1 MGSKI
6 QIGSMLIIGA
16 ICSAIGWMGL
26 YPGGPD
32 DTSVELAQ
40 KLLDGGATA
49 KIAILMGYGGM
60 IVVLTGMVMLARG
73 MAMGGGAGSS
83 YTNIS
88 MILFMAVLAGM
99 VTALGLEYGST
110 EAGSIQE
117 AATLQG
123 ITNAGGAASS
133 LILGVSM
140 ILLGVGIFVEK
151 NLNVST
157 SILAV
162 ISSIALILAIFLSG
176 DISITLQWVGW
187 SLFLLGTIL
196 IGVFTLRSDS

>member
-16 ICSAIGWMGL
+16 LCSAIGWMGL

-60 IVVLTGMVMLARG
+60 IVVLTGMVMLSRG

>member
-60 IVVLTGMVMLARG
+60 IVVLTGMVMLSRG

>member
-1 MGSKI
+1 MGSKV

-16 ICSAIGWMGL
+16 ICAAIGWMGL
-26 YPGGPD
+26 YPAGPD
-32 DTSVELAQ
+32 DTSVDVAQ

-60 IVVLTGMVMLARG
+60 MVVLTGMVMLSRG

-162 ISSIALILAIFLSG
+162 ISSIALILATFLSG
-176 DISITLQWVGW
+176 DISTTLQWVGW